1 MEMYLLEQTSDLY
14 HAYYDKLSHEVLHGG
29 HVGLT
34 EYMMTLE
41 FMDDNVK
48 KDWEKRLYAEM
59 QELRMI
65 NEDIEALRTHLTE
78 KENEIVIPKWIMDPL
93 LREEAKQLLIFQE
106 KYMTIDIRD
115 TALVPSPAYKGPD
128 FEERL
133 REAFDVD

>member
-1 MEMYLLEQTSDLY
+1 
-14 HAYYDKLSHEVLHGG
+14 
-29 HVGLT
+29 
-34 EYMMTLE
+34 MTLE

-93 LREEAKQLLIFQE
+93 LREEAK
-106 KYMTIDIRD
+106 
-115 TALVPSPAYKGPD
+115 
-128 FEERL
+128 
-133 REAFDVD
+133 